1 MAMTLVKSLL
11 AYRFAIY
18 IHFFPGRLR
27 SYIKMSSFRLA
38 LLGRLCG
45 DYARS
50 LKAEVPRQLAPPHA
64 PTSGRHVEEEEESG
78 FEPDVTSDEVRRD
91 RSSFLIGNGEMWT
104 VP

>member
-1 MAMTLVKSLL
+1 
-11 AYRFAIY
+11 
-18 IHFFPGRLR
+18 
-27 SYIKMSSFRLA
+27 MSSFRLA

-50 LKAEVPRQLAPPHA
+50 LKAEVPSQLAPLNV

-91 RSSFLIGNGEMWT
+91 RSSFLMGNREMWT
-104 VP
+104 VPRHDGELSSLKWGNVVRSMI